1 MSICKFNC
9 AIISPNPTIAEFYSK
24 ELTRSS
30 SIGVIDCLPDYPND
44 AVLARMIRL
53 NATDLFLID
62 CTDLSRAIDIIM
74 TVRGQNPNVEI
85 LALCQEDVK
94 ILSAL
99 MRASIRDY
107 VPVDAPIDI
116 VRETLASSIQ
126 RIQQKPTR
134 VHEGGDIVAFL
145 PGKPGSGASTISAYT
160 AFAASKAPKRRV
172 LLVDLDREAPV
183 QAFLNQLHP
192 EHFLQEAFA
201 NSHQID
207 GDIWSRLTSQ
217 RDELDILPADAD
229 GALCAE
235 SGRIQELLSF
245 FRRAYDLTCI
255 DLPGPLDFCSMEVL
269 AEAKRVYL
277 VCTQELASVHIALR
291 KADRLKRLGLDK
303 EIRVVL
309 NRYVASQVM
318 TEQAVADLIGCPVEL
333 TIPNSYALANA
344 SAEKGS
350 NVDPS
355 TPLGKSYTKLAQIL
369 LNDRIEI
376 PRKQK
381 KFLEFL
387 YQPFGKPQP
396 TGV

>member
-1 MSICKFNC
+1 MSTCTFNC
-9 AIISPNPTIAEFYSK
+9 AIISPNPVTAEYYSK

-30 SIGVIDCLPDYPND
+30 SIGVIDCLPDYPAED
-44 AVLARMIRL
+44 VLARMIRL

-62 CTDLSRAIDIIM
+62 CTDLSRAIQIIR
-74 TVRGQNPNVEI
+74 TVRGQNPNMEI
-85 LALCQEDVK
+85 IALCQEDVT

-107 VPVDAPIDI
+107 IPMDAPVDVI
-116 VRETLASSIQ
+116 REILASSIE
-126 RIQQKPTR
+126 RIHEKPGRTR
-134 VHEGGDIVAFL
+134 EGGDIIAFL
-145 PGKPGSGASTISAYT
+145 PSKPGSGASTISAHT
-160 AFAASKAPKRRV
+160 AFAASKAPERRV

-183 QAFLNQLHP
+183 QAFLNRLHP

-201 NSHQID
+201 NSHQMD
-207 GDIWSRLTSQ
+207 ADIWSRLTSQ
-217 RDELDILPADAD
+217 RDKLDVLPADAD
-229 GALCAE
+229 GAPCAE
-235 SGRIQELLSF
+235 GGRMQELLNF

-255 DLPGPLDFCSMEVL
+255 DLPGPLDSCSTEAL
-269 AEAKRVYL
+269 LEAKRVYL

-291 KADRLKRLGLDK
+291 KADRLKRLGLDR

-318 TEQAVADLIGCPVEL
+318 TEERVADLIGFPVEL

-350 NVDPS
+350 TVDPS

-369 LNDRIEI
+369 VKDRIEI

-387 YQPFGKPQP
+387 YQPFMKAQP
-396 TGV
+396 TGG